1 MAHQFLNKHLKK
13 KIAGLLATICFILQ
27 IIVHRIYIYIS
38 MLTGEEARFVHC
50 GLFGTMTPAEYML
63 QYNGF
68 YICTGALQHS
78 VLYLYMNCAADAVEF
93 K

>member
-1 MAHQFLNKHLKK
+1 
-13 KIAGLLATICFILQ
+13 
-27 IIVHRIYIYIS
+27 

>member
-13 KIAGLLATICFILQ
+13 NSWFACNHLFHPSNHCTQ
-27 IIVHRIYIYIS
+27 DIYIS

-50 GLFGTMTPAEYML
+50 GLFGTMTPAEYTL